1 MNKKEGWTS
10 MKKISKPIFG
20 WYRDVICFAF
30 TLVELLVVIAI
41 IAILAGMLLAALNS
55 AREKA
60 REINCVG
67 NMRQIGTAVISYS
80 TDHGDRL
87 PMVNKNEPTRFPVIM
102 QSYTGTKPYSDK
114 QSGLWFCPS
123 HNPVAPAGNSATQRR
138 YFSSY
143 MGIATFNLHE
153 GSNWYSADETSHYD
167 WQSARM
173 PKMDPRMYLF
183 TSRQPVANENGIST
197 FDPIRHEYIS
207 VINSFTLEECMEQV
221 FVHQARG
228 TFFRVNGSVAS
239 KRVGTLKTQHRGD
252 GQKYGPGWV
261 ALFEQ

>member
-1 MNKKEGWTS
+1 
-10 MKKISKPIFG
+10 MKNRSTAFAG
-20 WYRDVICFAF
+20 SDVLCLKGKFHGF
-30 TLVELLVVIAI
+30 TLIELLVTIAV
-41 IAILAGMLLAALNS
+41 IAILAGMLLPALNS

-87 PMVNKNEPTRFPVIM
+87 PTVNNNEPTRFPVIM
-102 QSYTGTKPYSDK
+102 QSYTGSKPYSDK

-123 HNPVAPAGNSATQRR
+123 HKPVAPAGNSAKQRR

-143 MGIATFNLHE
+143 MGITTFNIHE
-153 GSNWYSADETSHYD
+153 GSNWYSADKMPYNA

-183 TSRQPVANENGIST
+183 TSQQPVANDNGILT
-197 FDPIRHEYIS
+197 YDPISHNYIS
-207 VINSFTLEECMEQV
+207 IMGGLTQEECMEQV
-221 FVHQARG
+221 FVHQTRG

-239 KRVGTLKTQHRGD
+239 KRVGTLKTQYRGD
-252 GQKYGPGWV
+252 GQKYGAGWV